1 MRPWHRGNKRTHL
14 ALISLSASGH
24 CLLLLPRASLT
35 LAKAAV
41 HFNSTVCLSS
51 DIQFIY
57 CDQLLFFIAIITVEI
72 VNTIS
77 CARVLGCKRGR
88 SILMITVI
96 IPVKVRSHACNGI
109 QMFPPAPMK
118 TLVLIWKSC
127 LVWSVFF
134 YSSFKM
140 MQNKKTCSK
149 SPTRIRSVKGLYY
162 STVVWCCRITESLIT
177 DTLIDLVEEKDF
189 TS

>member
-35 LAKAAV
+35 LAKAAL

-77 CARVLGCKRGR
+77 CVRVLGCKRGR

-118 TLVLIWKSC
+118 TLVLI
-127 LVWSVFF
+127 
-134 YSSFKM
+134 
-140 MQNKKTCSK
+140 
-149 SPTRIRSVKGLYY
+149 
-162 STVVWCCRITESLIT
+162 
-177 DTLIDLVEEKDF
+177 
-189 TS
+189 

>member
-1 MRPWHRGNKRTHL
+1 MFFGVIGQKISYQGANICCSCLKVVEKISTRFPSRCPWHRGNKRTHL

-77 CARVLGCKRGR
+77 FARVLDCKRGR

-118 TLVLIWKSC
+118 TLVLI
-127 LVWSVFF
+127 
-134 YSSFKM
+134 
-140 MQNKKTCSK
+140 
-149 SPTRIRSVKGLYY
+149 
-162 STVVWCCRITESLIT
+162 
-177 DTLIDLVEEKDF
+177 
-189 TS
+189 

>member
-1 MRPWHRGNKRTHL
+1 MRPGHRGNKRTHL

-118 TLVLIWKSC
+118 TLVLICKSC
-127 LVWSVFF
+127 LVWSVLL

-140 MQNKKTCSK
+140 MLNKKTCSK